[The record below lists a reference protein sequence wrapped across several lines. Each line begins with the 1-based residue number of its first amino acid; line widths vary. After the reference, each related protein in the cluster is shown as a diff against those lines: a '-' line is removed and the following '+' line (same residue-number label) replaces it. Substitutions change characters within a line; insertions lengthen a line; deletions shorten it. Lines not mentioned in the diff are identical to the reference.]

1 MKTFFFLFFM
11 MSSLFGESIIMPSSS
26 YKASGNVTDIFV
38 NDSKLYAA
46 TSQGTVDIFNMK
58 NHKIIKTLHVEKIKD
73 FMGDTIDAKIYS
85 IDISGNNLLILSQ
98 AEQGYRKVYINKDGK
113 NELIIP
119 SSLCLSIAKA
129 KFLDENTILLA
140 LLGDELVSYNIK
152 KRAENWRI
160 QVGSSKFSSFALNES
175 KQRVAVADE
184 SGEIKI
190 IAIKNGSLI
199 KKLSGQNL
207 DNVFQV
213 DYKNNFIATAGE
225 DRRAVVYDL
234 NTNAAFYKLSNFLIY
249 SVGLSPSGA
258 EVGYS
263 SDENNNIT
271 VFNRMTK
278 AVIGKFGKNK
288 MTPTNILFLNEKEF
302 FVSSDDKTIN
312 FYQIK

>member
-38 NDSKLYAA
+38 HDSKLYAA
-46 TSQGTVDIFNMK
+46 TSQGTVDIFNIK
-58 NHKIIKTLHVEKIKD
+58 NHKIMKTLHIEKIKD

-119 SSLCLSIAKA
+119 SSLSLSIAKA

-152 KRAENWRI
+152 KRAENWHI

-175 KQRVAVADE
+175 KQKVALCDE

-190 IAIKNGSLI
+190 IATKNGALI

-234 NTNAAFYKLSNFLIY
+234 KTNVAFYKLSNFLIY

-258 EVGYS
+258 LVGYS

-278 AVIGKFGKNK
+278 TAIGKFGKNK
-288 MTPTNILFLNEKEF
+288 MTPTNILFLNEKQF

-312 FYQIK
+312 FYQIQ